1 MRRLVTIIIRGYQLA
16 ISPLLGNNCRFDPT
30 CSCYAHDSIDRFGII
45 KGSYLSIIRI
55 VKCHPFHPG
64 GYDPVEEL
72 VENKKPPHQK
82 SAEL

>member
-30 CSCYAHDSIDRFGII
+30 CSCYAHDSIDRFGVI

-64 GYDPVEEL
+64 GYDPVKEL
-72 VENKKPPHQK
+72 VESKKPPHQK

>member
-30 CSCYAHDSIDRFGII
+30 CSCYAHDSIDRFGVI

-55 VKCHPFHPG
+55 VKCHPFHSG
-64 GYDPVEEL
+64 GYDPVKEP

-82 SAEL
+82 LAEL